1 MRGKK
6 KKRKETT
13 LREPESSRKQQRRET
28 EGSAWPLG
36 PPWGYCLTL
45 LSLLKIQLLAL
56 EPLGSL
62 GTGM

>member
-1 MRGKK
+1 MEKK
-6 KKRKETT
+6 EKEGNYSP
-13 LREPESSRKQQRRET
+13 RPESSRKQQRRET

-36 PPWGYCLTL
+36 PPWGYCLIL
-45 LSLLKIQLLAL
+45 LSLLKIQPLAL